1 MIFCVWVELLKV
13 IYILKAGMKVSI
25 VEKQQHKI
33 KYGKSAKYESL
44 SVFVYKCNINV
55 LYLKS

>member
-33 KYGKSAKYESL
+33 KCGKFAKYKSL
-44 SVFVYKCNINV
+44 FMRV
-55 LYLKS
+55 